1 MEKNKIN
8 FNMIERAHI
17 ENWANMQSAKGD
29 FPQFIRRL
37 VYASVTP
44 YLLKGDIPYGS
55 AVFMGGWDGEVETSQ
70 QTEYMPLGKSILE
83 FGTNG
88 AYKKKAEDDY
98 AKRSAEAYEGLNKAE
113 TTFIFMTPRVWG
125 DKKDWEEEKKKDG
138 IWKDV
143 RVYDSTVLAQW
154 IISVPS
160 VELWF
165 APLVGLQATNLV
177 MGEERLEELLTGGD
191 IKLKPS
197 FYTAGREEVAMKMKD
212 MLGSPT
218 LRAFRA
224 SSKEEAVGFILAA
237 GKLFTEKEQEEF
249 YSKTIVV
256 EDKTA
261 FRQMKAQT
269 SMINLV
275 PDFEDATVLH
285 RAVSQGK
292 IVLVPLGPGDDFN
305 QHVEDL
311 PSPDRFALERS
322 LKESGVDEERARH
335 IIKDCSCNL
344 TMIKK
349 ELGFPI
355 LRVDWLNDDDVN
367 EIVPALIVE
376 RWNENFDGD
385 REIMSSLSGE
395 DYETFQSSMVQ
406 WSQKPVPPVMNIG
419 ALWRIT
425 SPLSLWSVLSCQI
438 SKKHIDELAE
448 LSVQVLSDESDKYS
462 NQLKQGLLNSLIILA
477 WHGAQLFP
485 RIDFLQRRVDD
496 IIKQVIVGASA
507 KRWNSIAKYLP
518 LIAEAS
524 PSVFLMEVK
533 RSLSENDS
541 QIMSLFNEEEG
552 LFAPESNYPY
562 LLWALE
568 SLAWLPDSLKDVTE
582 VLLVLSERDPGGKL
596 DNRPFN
602 SLTNIYLPWYPHTTT
617 SIDQRLSI
625 IDALSKGGYS
635 KMWSWLMSL
644 LPKSRG
650 FTSGTHQLKWR
661 GYDLVEHKGVSYAEI
676 WKTTEFASEKLKEIF
691 DGEDLKLA
699 KLVNEIVPVPQAIRS
714 KAITWIKDLA
724 EVKTNQFPETRK
736 AIRELLWLQKRLKL
750 DNEHR
755 LSDAEIAD
763 FEIAYEALTPTD
775 IVEKYKWLFDE
786 FSPRIL
792 GVCDV
797 NNPVKNI
804 EAVADIRG
812 KAVKEWIDML
822 SLEEVVNVRKM
833 VAEPSEFGKALGCSD
848 SVEELNNLVFP
859 LLSMEEDQ
867 KFVNGYIQGLESKI
881 GEEKLLELFEKF
893 SEKKL
898 EEDAVLFLHY
908 MWSTD
913 TLFKYLDTMPE
924 SIQKGYWIKFN
935 AHLFGPYNETKLYV
949 LDKLKSV
956 GRALDAINGTWH
968 YAKELPTWVIQ
979 DMLMESMKC
988 SLERNDRIDLLAFES
1003 YLEEL
1008 HQRTDA
1014 DEEKLF
1020 QLEWVFLPL
1029 LRNHASKSIFR
1040 LLFERLQQDP
1050 VLFVELLTFLYRPEH
1065 EDENEVPEDE
1075 SEENVEIRKNNAF
1088 RAFYLLK
1095 EWDTIPGV
1103 DKEGNIAK
1111 ETLKEWVS
1119 QVVQLAK
1126 EKDREKFVY
1135 SHLGELF
1142 AKYPERKNDP
1152 HWPPFSLFELME
1164 ELNSDILFQNYNIGL
1179 YNKRGFT
1186 TRGGYDGGDIERYN
1200 ADYFEDLK
1208 KQCLPLYPNVAKVF
1222 EDLAVQY
1229 KQMAKEMD
1237 DQATIAKLDY

>member
-1 MEKNKIN
+1 
-8 FNMIERAHI
+8 MIERAHI

-29 FPQFIRRL
+29 FPQLIRRL
-37 VYASVTP
+37 VYATVTP

-83 FGTNG
+83 FGTNS

-98 AKRSAEAYEGLNKAE
+98 VKRSAEAYEGLNKAE

-224 SSKEEAVGFILAA
+224 SSKEEAIGFILAA
-237 GKLFTEKEQEEF
+237 GKLFSQKEQEEF

-261 FRQMKAQT
+261 FRQMKAQS

-305 QHVEDL
+305 QYVEDL
-311 PSPDRFALERS
+311 PSPNRFALEKS
-322 LKESGVDEERARH
+322 LIESGVEEERARR

-355 LRVDWLNDDDVN
+355 LRVEWLDDDEVN
-367 EIVPALIVE
+367 GIVPALIVD

-385 REIMSSLSGE
+385 REIIASLSGIE
-395 DYETFQSSMVQ
+395 YEVFQSSMER
-406 WSQKPVPPVMNIG
+406 WSHKPVPPVMNIG

-425 SPLSLWSVLSCQI
+425 SPLSMWSVLSHLV
-438 SKKHIDELAE
+438 SKRHIDKLAE
-448 LSVQVLSDESDKYS
+448 LSVLVLSDERNKYS
-462 NQLKQGLLNSLIILA
+462 DQLKQGVLNSLIILA
-477 WHGAQLFP
+477 WHGAQLLP
-485 RIDFLQRRVDD
+485 RMGYFQKTVDD
-496 IIKQVIVGASA
+496 VIKQVIGGASA
-507 KRWNSIAKYLP
+507 ERWNSIARYLP
-518 LIAEAS
+518 LVAEAS
-524 PSVFLMEVK
+524 PFIFIMEVK
-533 RSLSENDS
+533 RSLSENDAH
-541 QIMSLFNEEEG
+541 IMSLFNEAEG
-552 LFAPESNYPY
+552 LIAPESNYPY

-568 SLAWLPDSLKDVTE
+568 TLAWLPESLKDVTE
-582 VLLVLSERDPGGKL
+582 ILLVLSEKDPGGRL
-596 DNRPFN
+596 ANRPFN
-602 SLTNIYLPWYPHTTT
+602 SLTNIYLPWYPQTTAST
-617 SIDQRLSI
+617 DQRLTI
-625 IDALSKGGYS
+625 IDMLSRNGYL
-635 KMWSWLMSL
+635 KMWDLLMSL
-644 LPKSRG
+644 LPKSNSV
-650 FTSGTHQLKWR
+650 TTGTHQLKWR
-661 GYDLVEHKGVSYAEI
+661 GYDLVVIKGATYSDI
-676 WKTTEFASEKLKEIF
+676 WKTTEIVCEKLMGAF
-691 DGEDLKLA
+691 DGTDHKLA
-699 KLVNEIVPVPQAIRS
+699 KLVDEILPVPYAIRS
-714 KAITWIKDLA
+714 KVIAW
-724 EVKTNQFPETRK
+724 VKTVTEATTDRYPVTRK
-736 AIRELLWLQKRLKL
+736 EIREALWFQKRLKPG
-750 DNEHR
+750 NEHR
-755 LSDAEIAD
+755 LTNAEID
-763 FEIAYEALTPTD
+763 DLQIAYNALEPTD
-775 IVEKYKWLFDE
+775 IVEKNKWLFDE
-786 FSPRIL
+786 FSPRLPDDQGGYDTDKAINAL
-792 GVCDV
+792 A
-797 NNPVKNI
+797 
-804 EAVADIRG
+804 EIRG
-812 KAVKEWIDML
+812 EAVKEWLDNL
-822 SLEEVVNVRKM
+822 SLEDVVNVRKL
-833 VAEPSEFGKALGCSD
+833 VAEPLEFGRTLGYSD
-848 SVEELNNLVFP
+848 AVEGLNHLVFP
-859 LLSMEEDQ
+859 LLSKNEDQ

-881 GEEKLLELFEKF
+881 GEDKLLELFEKI
-893 SEKKL
+893 SDKMPV
-898 EEDAVLFLHY
+898 EDAVLFLHY
-908 MWSTD
+908 MWPTD
-913 TLFKYLDTMPE
+913 TLFKYLYRKPE
-924 SIQKGYWIKFN
+924 EIQIGYWVKFN

-949 LDKLKSV
+949 LEKLKSV

-968 YAKELPTWVIQ
+968 YAKELPTGVIQ

-988 SLERNDRIDLLAFES
+988 SLEINGSVDLLAFES
-1003 YLEEL
+1003 YMDEI

-1014 DEEKLF
+1014 NEDNLF
-1020 QLEWVFLPL
+1020 QLEWIFLPL

-1040 LLFERLQQDP
+1040 LLFERLQKDP
-1050 VLFVELLTFLYRPEH
+1050 QLFVELLTFLYQPEH
-1065 EDENEVPEDE
+1065 EDENEEVEAENDE
-1075 SEENVEIRKNNAF
+1075 SVEIRKNNAF
-1088 RAFYLLK
+1088 RAFYLLR
-1095 EWDTIPGV
+1095 EWDSIPGV
-1103 DKEGNIAK
+1103 DKEGNIDK
-1111 ETLKEWVS
+1111 DTLREWVS
-1119 QVVQLAK
+1119 QAIQLAK
-1126 EKDREKFVY
+1126 VKDREIFVY

-1142 AKYPERKNDP
+1142 AKYPERKDNP
-1152 HWPPFSLFELME
+1152 NWPPFVLFELME
-1164 ELNSDILFQNYNIGL
+1164 ELNSDKLFLNYNIGL

-1200 ADYFEDLK
+1200 AEYFDDLK
-1208 KQCLPLYPNVAKVF
+1208 NQCLPLYPHVAKVF
-1222 EDLAVQY
+1222 EDLANQY
-1229 KQMAKEMD
+1229 RQMAKEMD